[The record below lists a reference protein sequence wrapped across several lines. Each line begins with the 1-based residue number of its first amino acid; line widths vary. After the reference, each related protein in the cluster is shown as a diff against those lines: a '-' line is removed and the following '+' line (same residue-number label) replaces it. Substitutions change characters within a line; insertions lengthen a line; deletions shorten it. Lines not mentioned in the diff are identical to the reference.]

1 MADLGRFAG
10 SDCRMWFG
18 TTRSGPNR
26 DMAITMDSS
35 ESLPVRGPF
44 PIFCRGHSGGRLLC
58 EAFIRNAI
66 EMGEVSPERKD
77 TTWFADTNPKV
88 HLLVM
93 NSLRYPTSS
102 PEERA
107 GWEERTRE
115 CIRDYASS
123 QIRGPG
129 PFGWKM
135 GFSLFMMPMVL
146 DAFPSARVVHLI
158 RDGRDV
164 MLSRLNARM
173 DFRSPL
179 NRLVVFGD
187 ADVATWRGAPLTAD
201 TVTAYRNELE
211 MQHWVTAVT
220 FGLRGRA
227 YGDRYLEVRYED
239 ICTDPIPQFERIF
252 HFLDVPFLPGT
263 RAWLTKCVYGT
274 RVGKWRRLPPEK
286 IDTSLA
292 IGADLLRHLGYA

>member
-1 MADLGRFAG
+1 
-10 SDCRMWFG
+10 
-18 TTRSGPNR
+18 
-26 DMAITMDSS
+26 MDSS
-35 ESLPVRGPF
+35 SPLAGRGPF
-44 PIFCRGHSGGRLLC
+44 PIFCRGHSGGRLVC

-77 TTWFADTNPKV
+77 SAWFADTNPKV
-88 HLLVM
+88 HRLVM
-93 NSLRYPTSS
+93 NSLRYPTLP

-107 GWEERTRE
+107 GWQERTRE
-115 CIRDYASS
+115 CIRDYARS

-146 DAFPSARVVHLI
+146 DAFPSARAVHLI

-164 MLSRLNARM
+164 MLSRLDARM
-173 DFRSPL
+173 DFRSAL

-187 ADVATWRGAPLTAD
+187 AEVTTWRGAPLNAH
-201 TVTAYRNELE
+201 TVAAYRNELE

-227 YGDRYLEVRYED
+227 YGGRYLEVRYED
-239 ICTDPIPQFERIF
+239 LCADPIPQFERIF
-252 HFLDVPFLPGT
+252 HFLDVPFLPETG
-263 RAWLTKCVYGT
+263 AWLAKCVYRT
-274 RVGKWRRLPPEK
+274 RVGKWHRLPQEK
-286 IDTSLA
+286 IDAALA
-292 IGADLLRHLGYA
+292 IGADLLGHLGYA

>member
-1 MADLGRFAG
+1 M
-10 SDCRMWFG
+10 
-18 TTRSGPNR
+18 
-26 DMAITMDSS
+26 
-35 ESLPVRGPF
+35 
-44 PIFCRGHSGGRLLC
+44 C
-58 EAFIRNAI
+58 EAFIRNGIA
-66 EMGEVSPERKD
+66 MGNVSPERKD
-77 TTWFADTNPKV
+77 TQWFADTNPKV
-88 HLLVM
+88 HRLVM
-93 NSLRYPTSS
+93 NSLRYADLP
-102 PEERA
+102 A
-107 GWEERTRE
+107 EERTVWQERARE
-115 CIRDYASS
+115 CIDDFVRRE
-123 QIRGPG
+123 IPGPG

-135 GFSLFMMPMVL
+135 GFTLFMMPMVL

-173 DFRSPL
+173 DFGSEL

-187 ADVATWRGAPLTAD
+187 PNVTTWRGRPLTAD
-201 TVTAYRNELE
+201 TVAAHRNELE

-239 ICTDPIPQFERIF
+239 VCAGPIPQFERIF
-252 HFLDVPFLPGT
+252 RFLDVPFLPGT

-274 RVGKWRRLPPEK
+274 RVGKWRRLPQEK
-286 IDTSLA
+286 IDAALA